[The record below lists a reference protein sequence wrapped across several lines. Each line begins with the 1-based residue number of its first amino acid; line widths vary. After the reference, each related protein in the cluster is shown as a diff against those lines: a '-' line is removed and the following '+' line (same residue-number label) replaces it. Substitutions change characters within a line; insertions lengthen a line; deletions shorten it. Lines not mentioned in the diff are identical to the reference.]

1 MLMNDLLKMRL
12 FSLLTESSQEVSNTE
27 MKSAYENFVMQ
38 VQNLNHSDN
47 NYSVIVRTLNF
58 IRIEFMALQ
67 TQILFE
73 QEKKCA

>member
-47 NYSVIVRTLNF
+47 NYSVIVRTLCQLPFFRTVFN
-58 IRIEFMALQ
+58 
-67 TQILFE
+67 
-73 QEKKCA
+73 